1 MRVDART
8 SWTATPLGDR
18 VIPTRSG
25 HTLIE
30 LIVALALLA
39 LLTALVAPNFR
50 APQVRVEEA
59 SAVVARARQFAIVRG
74 EGVRLALAAN
84 GAWRVS
90 PASAKGVTVLDG
102 QLTPPQRALTLRISA
117 TGVCIATDGPAWDP
131 VRCEPRDG
139 ARR

>member
-1 MRVDART
+1 MRT

-39 LLTALVAPNFR
+39 LLATLVTPNFL
-50 APQVRVEEA
+50 APQVRVEGA
-59 SAVVARARQFAIVRG
+59 SSVVARARQFAIVRG
-74 EGVRLALAAN
+74 EGMRVALATN
-84 GAWRVS
+84 GTWRVS
-90 PASAKGVTVLDG
+90 PASAADVTVLDG
-102 QLTPPQRALTLRISA
+102 QLPPPQRALTLRISP
-117 TGVCIATDGPAWDP
+117 TGVCMAIDGPAWDP
-131 VRCEPRDG
+131 VRCEPREG